1 MCTNSLER
9 ALSYPTHRGAGRV
22 AKPKPPLAQ
31 SQQPYH
37 IWPGM
42 DTPATVMLG
51 CPNGSSTNEH
61 GVVQFLEE
69 KERGR
74 GSSAPDGTGSPIGW
88 RHGDGEEAG
97 KGQLV
102 RICGCEK

>member
-1 MCTNSLER
+1 MYQFPGEGLELPHSQGCR
-9 ALSYPTHRGAGRV
+9 QSGQT
-22 AKPKPPLAQ
+22 KPPLAQ